1 MIMNLCC
8 IKALLLNKDLIISII
23 PSILSL
29 ITIIINCR
37 QTKIQNEQFERN
49 YKLQKEQFEV
59 TLQLQKERYEAEINE
74 NKENLRIQRKPY
86 FAVSNCVCGCNG
98 NSEHHI
104 SIKFKNEGNGNAFKI
119 YLADS
124 IDVSNDVIIHRQKA
138 LTNTVIPIG
147 EELISEWGYNNTL
160 RGFEFS
166 IVVKFVDAAQVKY
179 KQNFIFSLSD
189 DIHVQNIDW
198 SEPELVD

>member
-8 IKALLLNKDLIISII
+8 IKAMLLNKDLIISII
-23 PSILSL
+23 PSVLSL

-86 FAVSNCVCGCNG
+86 LVVSNSVCNCNG
-98 NSEHHI
+98 NSDHHI
-104 SIKFKNEGNGNAFKI
+104 NIKFKNVGNGTAFKI
-119 YLADS
+119 YLDES
-124 IDVSNDVIIHRQKA
+124 IVVSNGVIIHRQEA
-138 LTNTVIPIG
+138 LTNTVIPVG
-147 EELISEWGYNNTL
+147 EEILSKWGYNNTL

-166 IVVKFVDAAQVKY
+166 IVVKFVDAAQLKY

-189 DIHVQNIDW
+189 DIHVQIMNW
-198 SEPELVD
+198 SDPVLVD